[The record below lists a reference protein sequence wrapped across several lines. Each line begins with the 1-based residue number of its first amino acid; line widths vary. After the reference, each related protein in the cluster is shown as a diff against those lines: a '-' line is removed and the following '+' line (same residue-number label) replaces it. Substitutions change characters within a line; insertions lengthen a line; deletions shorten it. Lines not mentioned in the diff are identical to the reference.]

1 MPHGL
6 RLLLIDCYGIACSTL
21 VLRDMQRLMAYCRAL
36 RQPAALRQRMAIEA
50 DDLLMQ
56 VPCPNLP
63 CT

>member
-1 MPHGL
+1 
-6 RLLLIDCYGIACSTL
+6 

-56 VPCPNLP
+56 VPYPNPP
-63 CT
+63 CM